1 MSQEFNELKPR
12 DRALLWLAYIEE
24 HNHQEIA
31 SALGIA
37 RGSVKVLLSRAAC
50 EVEEAAGD
58 ERTDGEGVMVEWFDR
73 DGNDDDQAV
82 VEYMTRLANAVPPQ
96 MSQVPDPG
104 VLWVKAQ
111 MLRRWDAERKA
122 QAPLDVMEPIQ
133 IAAGIA
139 AAAVLFVWS
148 LPSLIQTLF
157 TSI

>member
-1 MSQEFNELKPR
+1 
-12 DRALLWLAYIEE
+12 
-24 HNHQEIA
+24 
-31 SALGIA
+31 
-37 RGSVKVLLSRAAC
+37 
-50 EVEEAAGD
+50 
-58 ERTDGEGVMVEWFDR
+58 MVEWFDR
-73 DGNDDDQAV
+73 ESAEDEGV
-82 VEYMTRLANAVPPQ
+82 VAEYMDRLANASPAK
-96 MSQVPDPG
+96 MSQVPDAS

-139 AAAVLFVWS
+139 AAAVLFIWS

>member
-1 MSQEFNELKPR
+1 
-12 DRALLWLAYIEE
+12 
-24 HNHQEIA
+24 
-31 SALGIA
+31 
-37 RGSVKVLLSRAAC
+37 
-50 EVEEAAGD
+50 
-58 ERTDGEGVMVEWFDR
+58 MVEWFDR
-73 DGNDDDQAV
+73 DRNDDDQAV
-82 VEYMTRLANAVPPQ
+82 VEYMTRLANAVPPR

-139 AAAVLFVWS
+139 AAAVLVIWS

>member
-1 MSQEFNELKPR
+1 
-12 DRALLWLAYIEE
+12 
-24 HNHQEIA
+24 
-31 SALGIA
+31 
-37 RGSVKVLLSRAAC
+37 
-50 EVEEAAGD
+50 
-58 ERTDGEGVMVEWFDR
+58 MVEWFDR
-73 DGNDDDQAV
+73 DGAEDDAV
-82 VEYMTRLANAVPPQ
+82 VAEYMNRLANASPAKV
-96 MSQVPDPG
+96 SQVPDAD

-139 AAAVLFVWS
+139 AAVVLFVWS

>member
-1 MSQEFNELKPR
+1 
-12 DRALLWLAYIEE
+12 
-24 HNHQEIA
+24 
-31 SALGIA
+31 
-37 RGSVKVLLSRAAC
+37 
-50 EVEEAAGD
+50 
-58 ERTDGEGVMVEWFDR
+58 MVEWFDR
-73 DGNDDDQAV
+73 DGGEDDAVV
-82 VEYMTRLANAVPPQ
+82 VEYMNRLANASPAK
-96 MSQVPDPG
+96 MSQVPDAS

-139 AAAVLFVWS
+139 AAAVLFIWS

>member
-1 MSQEFNELKPR
+1 
-12 DRALLWLAYIEE
+12 
-24 HNHQEIA
+24 
-31 SALGIA
+31 
-37 RGSVKVLLSRAAC
+37 
-50 EVEEAAGD
+50 
-58 ERTDGEGVMVEWFDR
+58 MVEWFDR
-73 DGNDDDQAV
+73 ESAEDEGAV
-82 VEYMTRLANAVPPQ
+82 AEYMNRLSNTSLAK
-96 MSQVPDPG
+96 MSQVPDAS

-139 AAAVLFVWS
+139 AVAVLFIWS

>member
-1 MSQEFNELKPR
+1 
-12 DRALLWLAYIEE
+12 
-24 HNHQEIA
+24 
-31 SALGIA
+31 
-37 RGSVKVLLSRAAC
+37 
-50 EVEEAAGD
+50 
-58 ERTDGEGVMVEWFDR
+58 MVEWFDR

-96 MSQVPDPG
+96 MPQVPDPG

-139 AAAVLFVWS
+139 AAVVLFVWS

>member
-1 MSQEFNELKPR
+1 
-12 DRALLWLAYIEE
+12 
-24 HNHQEIA
+24 
-31 SALGIA
+31 
-37 RGSVKVLLSRAAC
+37 
-50 EVEEAAGD
+50 
-58 ERTDGEGVMVEWFDR
+58 MVEWLN
-73 DGNDDDQAV
+73 GNDPEDERV
-82 VEYMTRLANAVPPQ
+82 VAEYMNRLANTSPAKL
-96 MSQVPDPG
+96 SQVPDAS

-139 AAAVLFVWS
+139 AAVVLFVWS

>member
-1 MSQEFNELKPR
+1 
-12 DRALLWLAYIEE
+12 
-24 HNHQEIA
+24 
-31 SALGIA
+31 
-37 RGSVKVLLSRAAC
+37 
-50 EVEEAAGD
+50 
-58 ERTDGEGVMVEWFDR
+58 MVEWFDQ
-73 DGNDDDQAV
+73 DGAEDEGAV
-82 VEYMTRLANAVPPQ
+82 AEYMNRLSNTSPAK
-96 MSQVPDPG
+96 MSQVPDAS

-139 AAAVLFVWS
+139 AVAVLFIWS

>member
-1 MSQEFNELKPR
+1 
-12 DRALLWLAYIEE
+12 
-24 HNHQEIA
+24 
-31 SALGIA
+31 
-37 RGSVKVLLSRAAC
+37 
-50 EVEEAAGD
+50 
-58 ERTDGEGVMVEWFDR
+58 MVEWFDR
-73 DGNDDDQAV
+73 DGAEDDAV
-82 VEYMTRLANAVPPQ
+82 VAEYMNRLANASPARV
-96 MSQVPDPG
+96 SQVPDAA

-139 AAAVLFVWS
+139 AAIVLFVWS

>member
-1 MSQEFNELKPR
+1 ML
-12 DRALLWLAYIEE
+12 D
-24 HNHQEIA
+24 
-31 SALGIA
+31 
-37 RGSVKVLLSRAAC
+37 
-50 EVEEAAGD
+50 
-58 ERTDGEGVMVEWFDR
+58 WFDP
-73 DGNDDDQAV
+73 DDAEDDDIVA
-82 VEYMTRLANAVPPQ
+82 EYMHRLANATPAK
-96 MSQVPDPG
+96 MSQAPAAS

-133 IAAGIA
+133 IAAAIA